1 MKKHLRKRL
10 LWAGA
15 GAVVVAVVVAFRQGE
30 RSPAPPALGLP
41 IEVLEHRNDGLRRLI
56 DASQEGPL
64 IPFDQMLVAVD
75 QALVQDLIS
84 SAVPFERTVAQK
96 YRVRVDRAGVEF
108 EDGFALVWLGG
119 RASLADWPEE
129 EAFADIT
136 VFGALNVVEIDPASG
151 LLRAHVEVL
160 SLQAHRVDLLG
171 LPAPIKDLVESLGKE
186 KVEEFNVLASPV
198 EIPVKVQSQVS
209 LPEVGPE
216 GGVHI
221 EGVSIPVHATV
232 KGMKALRGKLFVS
245 VGAGVHSEKHP
256 GDAGGGAAPEP
267 QPPGAQEGAR

>member
-1 MKKHLRKRL
+1 MRKHIRKRL

-15 GAVVVAVVVAFRQGE
+15 VAVVVGVVAFRQGE

-41 IEVLEHRNDGLRRLI
+41 FEVLEHRNDALRKLI
-56 DASQEGPL
+56 DAGQEGPL
-64 IPFDQMLVAVD
+64 IPFDQILVAVD

-96 YRVRVDRAGVEF
+96 YRIRVDRAGVEF
-108 EDGFALVWLGG
+108 EDGLALVWLGG

-171 LPAPIKDLVESLGKE
+171 LPAPIKDLVASLGKE

-198 EIPVKVQSQVS
+198 EIPVKVQSHVS

-221 EGVSIPVHATV
+221 EGVSIPIHAAV

-256 GDAGGGAAPEP
+256 AGPGGGAAPEP
-267 QPPGAQEGAR
+267 HAPGAQEGPR